1 MPVRYVFIEG
11 LDLDG
16 VHGSCPLSDFNNNIQ
31 SLTTNH
37 ALFVMSPLAFQPRY
51 VVELRI
57 RYEKHGA
64 LVIVVVQGR
73 DCNEMSKISLRVEL
87 ESLGKTEAQAE
98 ASQNL

>member
-1 MPVRYVFIEG
+1 
-11 LDLDG
+11 
-16 VHGSCPLSDFNNNIQ
+16 
-31 SLTTNH
+31 
-37 ALFVMSPLAFQPRY
+37 MSPLAFQPRY

-57 RYEKHGA
+57 RFEKHRA

-87 ESLGKTEAQAE
+87 ESLRKTEAQAE